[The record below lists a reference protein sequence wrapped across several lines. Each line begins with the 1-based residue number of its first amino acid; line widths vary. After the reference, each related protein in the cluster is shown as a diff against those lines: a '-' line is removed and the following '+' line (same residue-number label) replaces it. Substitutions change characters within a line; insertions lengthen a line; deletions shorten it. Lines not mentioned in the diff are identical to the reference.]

1 MGFPLYEINSSLTL
15 YLKNSIELSFVIASP
30 AIFPGWMSGIRGG
43 LKREAVRGEYERR
56 SENIDIS
63 QGTLSTVDD
72 YNYSLHFPH
81 YISPVC
87 ERNDRWPEFYK
98 KLLA

>member
-1 MGFPLYEINSSLTL
+1 M
-15 YLKNSIELSFVIASP
+15 
-30 AIFPGWMSGIRGG
+30 
-43 LKREAVRGEYERR
+43 RGEYERR

-63 QGTLSTVDD
+63 QGTLYTVDD

-81 YISPVC
+81 YVVSPVY
-87 ERNDRWPEFYK
+87 ERNDGWAEFYK

>member
-1 MGFPLYEINSSLTL
+1 MGFPLYEMNSSLTL
-15 YLKNSIELSFVIASP
+15 YFKNTIELSLVIASP
-30 AIFPGWMSGIRGG
+30 AIFPGLM
-43 LKREAVRGEYERR
+43 REAVRGEYERR

-72 YNYSLHFPH
+72 YNYSLHFPR
-81 YISPVC
+81 YVSPVC